1 MKYRHDSIPQADL
14 APTIYN
20 YLSNY
25 IDGLSYDDD
34 TATID
39 FFGKFSYTI
48 PKMSHPTMTLSFNN
62 VSVTFG
68 GGLGMGG
75 SSDVYLIYGEDFM
88 YLKICRSGE
97 SRWVVLSYFK
107 LPDGRY
113 VAGGTLGDRPE
124 PSLYNIRYYN
134 TAEPL
139 ACLYQ
144 FKQVMPFGAA
154 PGKIVYAEQ
163 SPVVYSDTDIIFS
176 DNIYCCSSVPI
187 RSTVS
192 IGNDNYI
199 AIDTNSIVVLDSE

>member
-48 PKMSHPTMTLSFNN
+48 PKISHPQMTLSFNGLS
-62 VSVTFG
+62 VSWG

-75 SSDVYLIYGEDFM
+75 ASDVYFIYGEDFM
-88 YLKICRSGE
+88 YLKVRRTYEG
-97 SRWVVLSYFK
+97 RWVIMSYFK

-113 VAGGTLGDRPE
+113 IAGGNLGPNSEPTLYAIG
-124 PSLYNIRYYN
+124 YYD
-134 TAEPL
+134 TSAPL

-144 FKQVMPFGAA
+144 FPKVMPFEAA
-154 PGKIVYAEQ
+154 PGKILYAEQ
-163 SPVVYSDTDIIFS
+163 SPLAFSDTETIFT
-176 DNIYCCSSVPI
+176 DVMYCCSTVPI

-199 AIDTNSIVVLDSE
+199 ALDTNNIVILDSE